1 MVWRGFSRATKR
13 AARVV
18 GGEWTGPMDAL
29 AGYGSGSESDS
40 GADAPAPAPAPA
52 PAHAPAPA
60 RARLGAGVR
69 GGAAG
74 LLSRLPAPK
83 GAGAPA
89 PSSQTPAKPVVG
101 AHAPAATRV
110 AVGDSEAVVKV
121 DVPLLDEEDEEDAD
135 GGAAAPAPFDARAL
149 LAQQG
154 EGQRQRPVGA
164 SCLGGAVL
172 GAGVGTGGKRSL
184 LGDDDDGYVMKRARV
199 SDDGA
204 GAAPAADSAP
214 GAGTHS
220 GAEQQ
225 DYSAEWAAYY
235 AAHGYPQYQGQG
247 AQYATGEASQHQHQ
261 QQQPDP
267 AFAGATGKD
276 AELLAALGADN
287 VVEVNAAS
295 MRAGRSASGAG
306 R

>member
-1 MVWRGFSRATKR
+1 
-13 AARVV
+13 
-18 GGEWTGPMDAL
+18 
-29 AGYGSGSESDS
+29 
-40 GADAPAPAPAPA
+40 
-52 PAHAPAPA
+52 
-60 RARLGAGVR
+60 
-69 GGAAG
+69 
-74 LLSRLPAPK
+74 
-83 GAGAPA
+83 
-89 PSSQTPAKPVVG
+89 
-101 AHAPAATRV
+101 
-110 AVGDSEAVVKV
+110 
-121 DVPLLDEEDEEDAD
+121 
-135 GGAAAPAPFDARAL
+135 
-149 LAQQG
+149 
-154 EGQRQRPVGA
+154 
-164 SCLGGAVL
+164 
-172 GAGVGTGGKRSL
+172 
-184 LGDDDDGYVMKRARV
+184 MKRARV

-247 AQYATGEASQHQHQ
+247 AQYAAGEASQHQHQ

-306 R
+306 SAASQAYADMRGAATTLAKPSAMAKRKHQLGALFHQFKSQEADLLEARGSGKAAKAQTRSKYGW